1 MHRAAIDAALIELD
15 KDSNAPEGVEPHVW
29 ERMCRY
35 RRKKVRGRLTL
46 CKKYISY
53 ILSFKGQVN
62 NRKLIHDQNQRV
74 NRFIEKEMF
83 NKTRP
88 CEQNR
93 RNRAQEEIFCY

>member
-15 KDSNAPEGVEPHVW
+15 KDTNVPEGVEPHVW

-35 RRKKVRGRLTL
+35 RRKKVRGKLRLWG
-46 CKKYISY
+46 KISY
-53 ILSFKGQVN
+53 ILIFKNQMNKG
-62 NRKLIHDQNQRV
+62 KLIRDQNQRV
-74 NRFIEKEMF
+74 NGLIEKEMF

-93 RNRAQEEIFCY
+93 NNWAQEEIFCN